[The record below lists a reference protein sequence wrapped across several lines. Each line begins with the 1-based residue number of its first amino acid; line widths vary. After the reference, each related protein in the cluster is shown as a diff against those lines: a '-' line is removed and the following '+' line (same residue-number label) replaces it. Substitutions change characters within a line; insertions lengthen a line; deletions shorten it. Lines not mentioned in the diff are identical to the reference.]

1 MNSPSGGQPF
11 PPGRLSD
18 EELALRSRAV
28 ATLLQAAARPDDA
41 DPASGYRDLLRELV
55 DAVRDRLGPQA
66 ALTLIVDELVLA
78 LDGPEQVALLLQ
90 RLQQRRQG

>member
-1 MNSPSGGQPF
+1 MTSPSSGQPF

-41 DPASGYRDLLRELV
+41 DPVSGYRDLLRELI
-55 DAVRDRLGPQA
+55 DSVRDRHGPQA
-66 ALTLIVDELVLA
+66 ALALIVDELVLA
-78 LDGPEQVALLLQ
+78 LEGPEQVALLLQ
-90 RLQQRRQG
+90 RLQQRRPG